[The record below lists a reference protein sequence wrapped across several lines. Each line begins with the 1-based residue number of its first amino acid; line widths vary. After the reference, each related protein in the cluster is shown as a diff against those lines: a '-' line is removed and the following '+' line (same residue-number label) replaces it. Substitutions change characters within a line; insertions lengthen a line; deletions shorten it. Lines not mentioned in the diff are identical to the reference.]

1 MENQKQPQFSRM
13 SLNALMLVCII
24 LIIILAGPGTGPDQ
38 LELPDA
44 PKINVNVWQSDS
56 GARVWY
62 SAHLS
67 NSIELQLWYQAGFRY
82 DGQQKGSANLLAQL
96 LKYESK
102 QLALP
107 VKVALDQDFIKIA
120 LSLSSD
126 PLVLKKQ
133 ISSISKLIY
142 HPRLSNNWL
151 TQLRNGQQSLTDQ
164 LRMQA
169 YGDHPYAGPKQG
181 SPGSLHNI
189 TRSQI
194 QSFHHLYL
202 HPKRLF
208 VSIVGDISEQT
219 TQVIIET
226 LLPAS
231 KHAKAK
237 ELLVNSHVSEQA
249 NTSNISVL
257 VQPGIENFKI
267 AQPKTLLANHY
278 LISQVLNQQ
287 QPNQVKYQLGQLN
300 NTFYIQGLAQ
310 VRKLLKQIEQ
320 GEFDWDMMLRAKRQ
334 LASKWLRQV
343 QDAQKLSR
351 YLVHLNAYD
360 LPIDHMANN
369 LTDLQEIDMDSWQQV
384 SSQLLVALNN

>member
-1 MENQKQPQFSRM
+1 MENQRQAQFSRM
-13 SLNALMLVCII
+13 SLNVLMLVCII

-38 LELPDA
+38 LQLPDA
-44 PKINVNVWQSDS
+44 PQINVNVWQSDS
-56 GARVWY
+56 GAKVWY
-62 SAHLS
+62 SPHLS
-67 NSIELQLWYQAGFRY
+67 RNIELQLWYQAGFRY
-82 DGQQKGSANLLAQL
+82 DSQNKGSANLLAQL

-102 QLALP
+102 QRALP

-133 ISSISKLIY
+133 ISSISRLIY
-142 HPRLSNNWL
+142 HPQLSNNWL

-164 LRMQA
+164 LRIKA
-169 YGDHPYAGPKQG
+169 YGDHPYAGPKKG
-181 SPGSLHNI
+181 SQSSLQNV

-194 QSFHHLYL
+194 QGFHHQHL

-226 LLPAS
+226 LLPIS
-231 KHAKAK
+231 KHSVAK
-237 ELLVNSHVSEQA
+237 ELSVSPHKSQQA
-249 NTSNISVL
+249 NTSDISVL
-257 VQPGIENFKI
+257 IQPGIKNL
-267 AQPKTLLANHY
+267 KTEQQKPLLANHY
-278 LISQVLNQQ
+278 LLSQVLNQKR
-287 QPNQVKYQLGQLN
+287 PNQVKYQLGQLN
-300 NTFYIQGLAQ
+300 NTFYIQGLTQ

-334 LASKWLRQV
+334 LASSWLRQV

-360 LPIDHMANN
+360 LPINHMANN